1 MSGCLMGDVNVWVLD
16 VRCQFLFVSHVY
28 SLPCSFSPAL
38 ISGGDLCYRDLG
50 SCIDSALLLRSRK
63 YIA

>member
-1 MSGCLMGDVNVWVLD
+1 MGDVNVWVCFD
-16 VRCQFLFVSHVY
+16 VGCQFLFVSHVY
-28 SLPCSFSPAL
+28 SLPCSFSPTL

-50 SCIDSALLLRSRK
+50 SCIDSVLLLRSRK

>member
-1 MSGCLMGDVNVWVLD
+1 MFVCLMGSVNVWVLD

-50 SCIDSALLLRSRK
+50 SCIDSALMLRSRK

>member
-1 MSGCLMGDVNVWVLD
+1 MFVCLMGSVNVWGD

-28 SLPCSFSPAL
+28 SLPCSFSSAL

>member
-1 MSGCLMGDVNVWVLD
+1 
-16 VRCQFLFVSHVY
+16 LFVSHVY